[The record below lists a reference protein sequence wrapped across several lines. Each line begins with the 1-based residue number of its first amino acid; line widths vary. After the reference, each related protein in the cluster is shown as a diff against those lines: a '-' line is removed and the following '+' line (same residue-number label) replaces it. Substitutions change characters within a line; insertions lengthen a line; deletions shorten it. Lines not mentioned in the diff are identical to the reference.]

1 MKKPQ
6 IECLESPSTP
16 LSSHN
21 RSGAILA
28 AFLAALCAAAAVGDT
43 LDTTPF
49 SKKIPITISG
59 YAGSTELTDFPVLV
73 TLAENAPIG
82 FSYDDCATD
91 GADLRFADATGALLS
106 HEIETW
112 DKTGTSCV
120 WVKVPSIVGTA
131 TKITCYYG
139 ADGAATL
146 PTVSATDVWS
156 RYAAVFHGGASIA
169 DATGHATAITVN
181 GATTETTGGKA
192 GGVLKKG
199 TSNGVQFSNPVKF
212 GALSSIDSFS
222 FSGWFKKSGGTSA
235 VLASNKGKD
244 EWAKNGFVA
253 LVEGGNYFSVG
264 VGVNNSGAHQG
275 ESGKGALVT
284 GTWGHLAFAYDKSA
298 TSLHSYFNG
307 EGIYSTPSARNIL
320 DPGKSVW
327 AFGGF
332 FDGNK
337 NCFQGDM
344 DEVRVLNGTASPDW
358 IKAEYDSVNT
368 PASFAV
374 PGTVEAVDHSAP
386 VLGTPVLSR
395 NANGSFTVSV
405 EVSGAAPASIVCTAG
420 GTDFAMTT
428 ADAALPATYAAV
440 VSGLAAGTCTAT
452 VRATATSGTEVSAAC
467 PTAFHVG
474 ALVAT
479 VVANADEGTLT
490 AGAFRIARADSDAAG
505 LPALTVGVA
514 FSGAGLSA
522 VADPGMASVT
532 IPADEASV
540 DIAITPI
547 YTAAVDVD
555 SELVLSVTGDTV
567 GTFSDATMTV
577 VNATFDPA
585 VRYVATTGDDANHGG
600 TPEMPK
606 LTIGAAVA
614 SLEDVAQST
623 PCTIHV
629 APGRYA
635 ISTPLSLTKAVKLV
649 GDDGDPSLVVVSNT
663 ANVAWGNA
671 NHRCIL
677 VNHANAWVSGMTF
690 ENGKDYDNGGNVR
703 IDTNGGVVTNCIL
716 SGGFTR
722 QGNDSGGAN
731 VAITGPGLVTHCKI
745 FGGDQNNCNGG
756 DRVSSVYLEHANARI
771 ENCLVEG
778 FKGATVS
785 SQPTVGCAG
794 IVVNKGAAVNC
805 TVADCT
811 SPYTTASG
819 FAGILVW
826 ANGVATN
833 CVSVSN
839 VDSNGTVR
847 AFMASQAARTSHCAF
862 DAIDGETTIPEG
874 MPNAVVG
881 TAAEFFKDYANG
893 DYTPKTDGPLVN
905 KGANYE
911 GMASVDLA
919 GNPRKIGSK
928 IDIGCYEARSSSLAI
943 IIR

>member
-6 IECLESPSTP
+6 IECLESPSMP

-28 AFLAALCAAAAVGDT
+28 TFLAALCAAAAIGDT

-112 DKTGTSCV
+112 DKTGMSCI

-156 RYAAVFHGGASIA
+156 RYAAVFHGGASITNA
-169 DATGHATAITVN
+169 SDHATEITVN
-181 GATTETTGGKA
+181 GATTATTGGKA
-192 GGVLKKG
+192 GGVMTKG
-199 TSNGVQFSNPVKF
+199 SATGVTFSNPITSR
-212 GALSSIDSFS
+212 ALSSIDRFS

-264 VGVNNSGAHQG
+264 VGAHQP
-275 ESGKGALVT
+275 STNTGKGKLEN
-284 GTWGHLAFAYDKSA
+284 GKWGHLAFSYDKST
-298 TSLHSYFNG
+298 TSLSSYFNG
-307 EGIYSTPSARNIL
+307 AGIFSTTSARNIL

-344 DEVRVLNGTASPDW
+344 DEIRILNGTASADW
-358 IKAEYDSVNT
+358 IQAEYDSVNAPT
-368 PASFAV
+368 SFAV
-374 PGTVEAVDHSAP
+374 LDDVVEVDHTAP
-386 VLGTPVLSR
+386 VLATPVLVR
-395 NANGSFTVSV
+395 NADGSFTVSV

-479 VVANADEGTLT
+479 VVADADEGTLS
-490 AGAFRIARADSDAAG
+490 AGTFRIARADADATG

-514 FSGAGLSA
+514 FSGPGLAA
-522 VADPGMASVT
+522 VADPEVSSVT
-532 IPADEASV
+532 IPAGEASV
-540 DIAITPI
+540 DLAVAPVFT
-547 YTAAVDVD
+547 TAVDAD
-555 SELVLSVTGDTV
+555 AALVLTVSGDTV
-567 GTFSDATMTV
+567 GTASTATMTV

-600 TPEMPK
+600 TPELPKATIAAASMP
-606 LTIGAAVA
+606 
-614 SLEDVAQST
+614 T
-623 PCTIHV
+623 P
-629 APGRYA
+629 
-635 ISTPLSLTKAVKLV
+635 ISACPKREPL
-649 GDDGDPSLVVVSNT
+649 
-663 ANVAWGNA
+663 
-671 NHRCIL
+671 
-677 VNHANAWVSGMTF
+677 
-690 ENGKDYDNGGNVR
+690 
-703 IDTNGGVVTNCIL
+703 
-716 SGGFTR
+716 
-722 QGNDSGGAN
+722 
-731 VAITGPGLVTHCKI
+731 
-745 FGGDQNNCNGG
+745 
-756 DRVSSVYLEHANARI
+756 AR
-771 ENCLVEG
+771 
-778 FKGATVS
+778 F
-785 SQPTVGCAG
+785 
-794 IVVNKGAAVNC
+794 
-805 TVADCT
+805 
-811 SPYTTASG
+811 
-819 FAGILVW
+819 
-826 ANGVATN
+826 
-833 CVSVSN
+833 
-839 VDSNGTVR
+839 R
-847 AFMASQAARTSHCAF
+847 MA
-862 DAIDGETTIPEG
+862 
-874 MPNAVVG
+874 
-881 TAAEFFKDYANG
+881 
-893 DYTPKTDGPLVN
+893 
-905 KGANYE
+905 
-911 GMASVDLA
+911 
-919 GNPRKIGSK
+919 
-928 IDIGCYEARSSSLAI
+928 
-943 IIR
+943 